1 MTKWLLS
8 LVFIVRVTI
17 PLGVKETYEV
27 KRYEQFKDFWQLTL
41 TNNKTVIVPVMWTVI
56 EEK

>member
-1 MTKWLLS
+1 MKWFLS
-8 LVFIVRVTI
+8 FLFIVRVTI

-27 KRYEQFKDFWQLTL
+27 KSYEPFREVWILTL
-41 TNNKTVIVPVMWTVI
+41 TNNKKVIVPMMWTVI